1 MFGNSV
7 PLHMN
12 FLNYLS
18 LVVPIYLRP
27 AFILFFQLM
36 ETMCIYGQMIRGIH
50 ILSVPPKCH
59 LDLLVLTLS

>member
-27 AFILFFQLM
+27 AFILFYFIFSIDGDNVYLWSDDQRHPSSL
-36 ETMCIYGQMIRGIH
+36 
-50 ILSVPPKCH
+50 CH
-59 LDLLVLTLS
+59 

>member
-27 AFILFFQLM
+27 AFILFYLFFQLM

-50 ILSVPPKCH
+50 
-59 LDLLVLTLS
+59 LVCVTEMSS